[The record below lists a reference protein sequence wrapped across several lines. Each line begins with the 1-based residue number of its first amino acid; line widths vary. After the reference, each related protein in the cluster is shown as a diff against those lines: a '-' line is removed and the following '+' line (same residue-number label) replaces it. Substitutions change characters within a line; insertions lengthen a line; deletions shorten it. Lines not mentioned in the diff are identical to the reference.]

1 MKNLVK
7 ITTTSID
14 LTKLNK
20 GIDKFECENKYSPYT
35 FMEED
40 TLDDLI
46 NMIGYSSDGL
56 HWSGKRFLCGRYN
69 GRKVFC
75 DNTLD
80 YGEVELR

>member
-20 GIDKFECENKYSPYT
+20 GIDKFECENK
-35 FMEED
+35 FMEKD

>member
-14 LTKLNK
+14 LTKMNK
-20 GIDKFECENKYSPYT
+20 DIDKFECENKYSPYI

-46 NMIGYSSDGL
+46 NMIWYSSDGL
-56 HWSGKRFLCGRYN
+56 HWAGKRFLCGRYN

>member
-7 ITTTSID
+7 ITTTPID

-20 GIDKFECENKYSPYT
+20 GIDKFECENKYSPYI

-56 HWSGKRFLCGRYN
+56 YGTEKIFVW
-69 GRKVFC
+69 KVQWEKSI
-75 DNTLD
+75 LW
-80 YGEVELR
+80 

>member
-20 GIDKFECENKYSPYT
+20 GIDKFECENKYSPYI

-56 HWSGKRFLCGRYN
+56 HGTEKDLCMEG
-69 GRKVFC
+69 
-75 DNTLD
+75 TM
-80 YGEVELR
+80 GEKYFVIIL